1 MPMIPPV
8 AIQAHEAALDL
19 CSAPLAGGY
28 HALWPLLTPG
38 LTLALTRLASRR
50 FRREILRR
58 SP

>member
-8 AIQAHEAALDL
+8 AIQAHEATLKLAP
-19 CSAPLAGGY
+19 APLAGRH
-28 HALWPLLTPG
+28 HAPRPLLTPG